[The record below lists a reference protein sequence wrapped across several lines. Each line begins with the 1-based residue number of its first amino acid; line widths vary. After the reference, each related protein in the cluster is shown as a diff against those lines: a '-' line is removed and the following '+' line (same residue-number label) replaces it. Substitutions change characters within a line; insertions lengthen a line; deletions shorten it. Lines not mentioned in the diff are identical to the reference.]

1 MDWPQLN
8 TVDIVALVVIALGT
22 LNGLRRG
29 LSGEIAG
36 TVSAVVALLLGLLC
50 YGPCGDWLSDHT
62 AVSEGVD
69 KALAFAAT
77 IIVALVVMLLLRLMV
92 KETVTVAVSSKK
104 VDLIG
109 GLLAGFV
116 KTTIFVAVVLL
127 CVNMWPNPYLNRVF
141 GDESVIGRITVAA
154 MPELREQAESAS
166 EAVFH
171 GE

>member
-1 MDWPQLN
+1 MDWLELN
-8 TVDIVALVVIALGT
+8 TVDIVALVLIALGT

-36 TVSAVVALLLGLLC
+36 TVGAIVALLFGLLC
-50 YGPCGDWLSDHT
+50 YGPCGDWLADH
-62 AVSEGVD
+62 ASVSEGVD

-77 IIVALVVMLLLRLMV
+77 IVMSLVVMLLLRLMV
-92 KETVTVAVSSKK
+92 RETVTVAVSSKK
-104 VDLIG
+104 VNLIG
-109 GLLAGFV
+109 GMLAGFV
-116 KTTIFVAVVLL
+116 KSTIFVVVVML

-141 GDESVIGRITVAA
+141 GDESMIGRITVAA